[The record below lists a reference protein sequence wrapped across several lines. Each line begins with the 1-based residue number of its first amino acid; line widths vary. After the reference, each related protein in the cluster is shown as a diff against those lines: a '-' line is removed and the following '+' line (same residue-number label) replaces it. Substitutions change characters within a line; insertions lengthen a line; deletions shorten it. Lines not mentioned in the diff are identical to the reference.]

1 MPRPLRALVTAGN
14 TQTPIDRV
22 RCVTNIFT
30 GRTGARLALEAHDR
44 GHEVTLLTSHPRV
57 VEELR
62 PGFAPADRWRV
73 VPYRTFDELHVELIR
88 LIPAGGFS
96 AILHAAA
103 VSDYALAGVY
113 APLAGAEFDAA
124 ECRWV
129 GDGPHPHLDEVGR
142 GKVKSSHP
150 EVWLRMVP
158 TPKLV
163 DRMRSPWGFGGVL
176 VKFKLE
182 VDVTDEELLAVARR
196 ARAQSDAD
204 FLVANTLDGYESVA
218 FLVDRADGVE
228 RLDRT
233 ELPRRLWE
241 RVEEVVFG
249 ERRGVSPPVK

>member
-1 MPRPLRALVTAGN
+1 MTLRALVTAGN
-14 TQTPIDRV
+14 TQTPLDRV

-44 GHEVTLLTSHPRV
+44 GHAVTLLTSHPRV

-73 VPYRTFDELHVELIR
+73 VPYRTFDELETALETLV
-88 LIPAGGFS
+88 PTGGFD

-113 APLAGAEFDAA
+113 APGVGANFDAA
-124 ECRWV
+124 ECRWK
-129 GDGPHPHLDEVGR
+129 GDGPHLAEVGR

-163 DRMRSPWGFGGVL
+163 DRMRSSWGFGGVL

-182 VDVTDEELLAVARR
+182 VDVSEEELITIARR
-196 ARAQSDAD
+196 ARGQSDAD
-204 FLVANTLDGYESVA
+204 YLVANTLDGYESVA
-218 FLVDRADGVE
+218 FLVDRTERVE
-228 RLDRT
+228 RLNRT
-233 ELPRRLWE
+233 DLPRRVWE
-241 RVEEVVFG
+241 RIEEQV
-249 ERRGVSPPVK
+249 